1 MTRALSRA
9 RSRAEGR
16 GNLLGNDLCPC
27 GASKPSSRKAYYNN
41 IRGLLDGRM
50 GHVVSLH
57 EVERVV
63 CCMHLASHSR
73 RMLSFDAQEMPDHLI
88 SQATID
94 AFGGFRLPLHI
105 SDPALDIRDLHL
117 VW

>member
-1 MTRALSRA
+1 
-9 RSRAEGR
+9 
-16 GNLLGNDLCPC
+16 
-27 GASKPSSRKAYYNN
+27 
-41 IRGLLDGRM
+41 M

-88 SQATID
+88 SQATMNYSTQAD
-94 AFGGFRLPLHI
+94 AVGGVSCF
-105 SDPALDIRDLHL
+105 SDTTL
-117 VW
+117 VVSPHAASS